1 MIERTSMFDKLR
13 RARSD
18 LAMMNALL
26 PIAEQL
32 ARRDSI
38 DEPGAEHLLLAALG
52 LDDGVARDSFESVGV
67 DEGALRDAIAGQHA
81 DSLRSVGVIADDN
94 AIDAALPA
102 PAQPTGLYRAQGSL
116 QAAFQRAVGLARS
129 DKSPLH
135 SGHILLA
142 VTDAER
148 GTVARSLEHL
158 GVDRTHLRE
167 QALRLGGR

>member
-1 MIERTSMFDKLR
+1 MFDKLR

-67 DEGALRDAIAGQHA
+67 DEERSATR
-81 DSLRSVGVIADDN
+81 SLGN
-94 AIDAALPA
+94 T
-102 PAQPTGLYRAQGSL
+102 PT
-116 QAAFQRAVGLARS
+116 RS
-129 DKSPLH
+129 DPL
-135 SGHILLA
+135 
-142 VTDAER
+142 E
-148 GTVARSLEHL
+148 
-158 GVDRTHLRE
+158 
-167 QALRLGGR
+167 